1 MNQSRSKKP
10 IEELSDSI
18 RELSSDIKTIRND
31 LAYIKSK
38 IREKVIQEQL
48 EEQKFKEECVI
59 ESKGWWWG

>member
-1 MNQSRSKKP
+1 MEQSKSKRP

-38 IREKVIQEQL
+38 IKAKVIKEEI
-48 EEQKFKEECVI
+48 EEQKLKEECVI
-59 ESKGWWWG
+59 ESKSWWWG